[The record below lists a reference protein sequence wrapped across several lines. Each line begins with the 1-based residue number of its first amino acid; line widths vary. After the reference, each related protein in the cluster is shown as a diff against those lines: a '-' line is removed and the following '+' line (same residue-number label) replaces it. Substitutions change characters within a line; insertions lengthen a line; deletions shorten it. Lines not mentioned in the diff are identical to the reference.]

1 MSGGAHTEVLVSL
14 EGVLVFRI
22 LHNGLTS
29 VENAGISGRTREGI

>member
-22 LHNGLTS
+22 LHDGLTS
-29 VENAGISGRTREGI
+29 VEDTRISG